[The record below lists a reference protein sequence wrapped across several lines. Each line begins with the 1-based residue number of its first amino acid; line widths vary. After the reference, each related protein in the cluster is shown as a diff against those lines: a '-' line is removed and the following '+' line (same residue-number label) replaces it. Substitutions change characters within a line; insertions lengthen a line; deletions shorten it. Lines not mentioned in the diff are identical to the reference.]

1 MSNVYDFTRVN
12 PLWILGPQFSEARVD
27 IPSVLHLIALGHGVT
42 SDHTTDIF
50 FLNKSSQ
57 LRITCIKRK
66 ELFIF

>member
-42 SDHTTDIF
+42 SDHTTDI
-50 FLNKSSQ
+50 
-57 LRITCIKRK
+57 
-66 ELFIF
+66 LF